1 MPIFRVKT
9 LMKRPGG
16 GGSAR
21 RGLCETAR
29 VPLYHNDDDDNNSYN
44 DDRVV
49 PATTTMRNRLE
60 QALTRGGQREGDG
73 EIVRGET
80 VVVVGGD

>member
-1 MPIFRVKT
+1 MMMIII
-9 LMKRPGG
+9 
-16 GGSAR
+16 
-21 RGLCETAR
+21 
-29 VPLYHNDDDDNNSYN
+29 HN

-73 EIVRGET
+73 DFVRGET
-80 VVVVGGD
+80 VVVVVGLIRSVLFIIVSIGPIPNIVCYRAPPHPPSR